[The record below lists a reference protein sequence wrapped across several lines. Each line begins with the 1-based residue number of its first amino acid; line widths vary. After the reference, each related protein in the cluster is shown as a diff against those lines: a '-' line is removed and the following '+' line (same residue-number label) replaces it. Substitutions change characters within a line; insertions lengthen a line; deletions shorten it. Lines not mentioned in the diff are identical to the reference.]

1 MRRLQWLPGLHD
13 EHQAG
18 GVMSRLQLKRDV
30 WLATA
35 AQQARLSTCLRAQVG
50 CVLLRQ
56 DGSVAGTGYNGSLPG
71 YAHCE
76 PQTCNPSTRCL
87 RTRHAE
93 RSALDYSLGP
103 INAAYVTHEPCLSCL
118 KDLLARD
125 CKEIYFLSRYPVKDP
140 VEANAKREL
149 LKQSYLSWTWTKQDG
164 TIRTHQT
171 GVDYPDMKWCSSCND
186 DGCDECGFLPVP
198 K

>member
-1 MRRLQWLPGLHD
+1 
-13 EHQAG
+13 
-18 GVMSRLQLKRDV
+18 MSRRQLKREV

-35 AQQARLSTCLRAQVG
+35 TQQARLSTCLRAQVG

-71 YAHCE
+71 YAHCKDD
-76 PQTCNPSTRCL
+76 TCNPSARCL

-93 RSALDYSLGP
+93 RSALDYSLGS

-118 KDLLARD
+118 KDLLARG
-125 CKEIYFLSRYPVKDP
+125 CRQFYFLNRYPTKDP
-140 VEANAKREL
+140 AEANAKREL
-149 LKQSYLSWTWTKQDG
+149 LRESYASWTWTKHDG
-164 TIRTHQT
+164 SVLAYQCNSKQLEI
-171 GVDYPDMKWCSSCND
+171 WCTSCD
-186 DGCDECGFLPVP
+186 DKGCDDCGFLSVP